1 VGMKESKGEDEAG
14 EKGRIQ
20 FKELRNEF

>member
-1 VGMKESKGEDEAG
+1 MKESKGEDEAG